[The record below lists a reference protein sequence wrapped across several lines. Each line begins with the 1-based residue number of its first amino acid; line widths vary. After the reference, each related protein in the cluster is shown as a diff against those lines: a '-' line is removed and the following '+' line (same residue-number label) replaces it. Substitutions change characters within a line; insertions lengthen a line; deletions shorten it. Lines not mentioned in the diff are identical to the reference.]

1 MVMEKN
7 LEKWKYNGLS
17 YHNTE
22 KKIQILLWSFSDFK
36 TTWNFAL
43 LWLTIFNIG
52 EKNPKIWNVFVL
64 NSNAF

>member
-22 KKIQILLWSFSDFK
+22 KK
-36 TTWNFAL
+36 NP
-43 LWLTIFNIG
+43 NIIV
-52 EKNPKIWNVFVL
+52 KFFWF
-64 NSNAF
+64 